1 VPQPP
6 WPEPATAVQLGIFD
20 RGGGARPL

>member
-6 WPEPATAVQLGIFD
+6 WPEPATAAQLGIFD
-20 RGGGARPL
+20 RGDGARPL

>member
-6 WPEPATAVQLGIFD
+6 WPEPATAVHLGIFD
-20 RGGGARPL
+20 RGDGARPL